1 MQLRHVPAPRSRQK
15 WTGPGERTAV
25 CKGLVGVQVRGKWG
39 GGGTWQRSQ
48 KMRGG
53 RGKRH
58 EGGTNLEALDTAAQ
72 TQANLFLLSCL
83 GDFHTEELLLGAVTV
98 VPVK

>member
-1 MQLRHVPAPRSRQK
+1 MDRTWGTDSRLQ
-15 WTGPGERTAV
+15 G
-25 CKGLVGVQVRGKWG
+25 VGGGTSSREVG

-98 VPVK
+98 VPVKLKKGSRVRENVGRR